1 MTPGREVAGAV
12 EAVGP
17 GVDEAWI
24 GRHVVVHLGMASGG
38 YAERVVAEVT
48 ALHPLADG
56 IDLADAVAMVGTGRT
71 TMAIL
76 EVAGIGRRRTLCSS
90 PPRP

>member
-24 GRHVVVHLGMASGG
+24 GQHVVVHLGMASGG

-56 IDLADAVAMVGTGRT
+56 IDLRRCGRDGGHGTHGHGHPRCGRYQ
-71 TMAIL
+71 A
-76 EVAGIGRRRTLCSS
+76 R
-90 PPRP
+90 